1 MPRTVP
7 KKDRFFG
14 LFEKLRQPDITGSKL
29 FWGFPV
35 NSNGNFGAFGCDGDS
50 GHPILATNVDQ
61 TTAAHAYLIFS
72 AKKSTALYGQS
83 QTVQPS
89 SLRLMAI
96 IKA

>member
-14 LFEKLRQPDITGSKL
+14 LFEKLRQPDITGHQHT
-29 FWGFPV
+29 WGWVV
-35 NSNGNFGAFGCDGDS
+35 NPSCGGALYPGGDS
-50 GHPILATNVDQ
+50 GHPKQGVESSD
-61 TTAAHAYLIFS
+61 TTYDTLFFAASRANGIHG
-72 AKKSTALYGQS
+72 KSD
-83 QTVQPS
+83 TVQPS